1 MSKQSRWQA
10 TVEIKVPFYDVDALR
25 VVWHANYFKYFE
37 IARCELL
44 DSIDYNYEK
53 MAQSGYAWPV
63 IDVRARFGKPA
74 RFGDVIQVQAM
85 IREFQHRLR
94 ISYEIRNAA
103 TGNRVTR
110 GSTTQVAVSLE
121 TNEMCYVSP
130 PILLQKLGVTP

>member
-44 DSIDYNYEK
+44 DSIDYNYEQ
-53 MAQSGYAWPV
+53 MGQSGYAWPV
-63 IDVRARFGKPA
+63 IDIRARFGKPA
-74 RFGDVIQVQAM
+74 HFGEVINVQAM
-85 IREFQHRLR
+85 IREFESRLR

-103 TGNRVTR
+103 TGKRITR
-110 GSTTQVAVSLE
+110 GSTTQVAVSLK

-130 PILLQKLGVTP
+130 SILLEKLGVAP

>member
-44 DSIDYNYEK
+44 DSIDFNYEQ
-53 MAQSGYAWPV
+53 MRLSGYAWPV

-74 RFGDVIQVQAM
+74 HFGEVISVTAS
-85 IREFQHRLR
+85 IREYASRLR
-94 ISYEIRNAA
+94 ISYEIRIAA
-103 TGNRVTR
+103 TGKRVTR

-130 PILLQKLGVTP
+130 PILLEKLGIEP

>member
-53 MAQSGYAWPV
+53 MAQSGYTWPV

-94 ISYEIRNAA
+94 IGYEIRNAT
-103 TGNRVTR
+103 TGKRVTR
-110 GSTTQVAVSLE
+110 GSTTQVAVCLE